1 MGGQR
6 ALNRYK
12 FHSKDDKKSP
22 GRAVRKFNENL
33 SGPLHIVKSTVA
45 ARPVTKLVVLTPE
58 QANRKSSTL
67 KFVYALPS
75 SKEEVLN
82 LLKDLDSEE
91 NVLIALQRIRDM
103 HNPAIIADPESRQKA
118 EIAFD

>member
-1 MGGQR
+1 MGGKR

-22 GRAVRKFNENL
+22 SRAVRKFNENL
-33 SGPLHIVKSTVA
+33 SGPLHIVKSVA
-45 ARPVTKLVVLTPE
+45 TPKQVTKLVVLTPE

-75 SKEEVLN
+75 SKDEVLT
-82 LLKDLDSEE
+82 LIKGLESDED
-91 NVLIALQRIRDM
+91 VLIALQRIRDM
-103 HNPAIIADPESRQKA
+103 HNPAVIAEPENRIKA
-118 EIAFD
+118 EGAFN